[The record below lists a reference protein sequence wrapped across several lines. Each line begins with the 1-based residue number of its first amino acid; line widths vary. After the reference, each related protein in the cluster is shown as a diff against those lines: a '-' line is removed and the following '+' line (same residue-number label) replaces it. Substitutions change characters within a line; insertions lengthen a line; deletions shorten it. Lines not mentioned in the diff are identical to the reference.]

1 MKKMLDV
8 FMLLSVAAA
17 LIIAPA
23 FAQTAEADNQ
33 VLYMGCSANEKP
45 LRLHILAA
53 SDEPF
58 DQSVKLI
65 VRDQVVNYLED
76 AVSGCSSKAEAM
88 AAIESRLPLIERLCD
103 TCLARC
109 GVAYSAE
116 ARLETADFPTISY
129 NETVFAAGDY
139 DALKIV
145 LGPGDGHN
153 WWCVLF
159 PPLCFVDLAAAA
171 DEEAVIAAWT
181 ESNNEVQ
188 EEETAEYR
196 ISWKLPGLLHKR

>member
-76 AVSGCSSKAEAM
+76 AVSGCGSKAEAM
-88 AAIESRLPLIERLCD
+88 AVIESRLPLIERLCD
-103 TCLARC
+103 TCLAHC
-109 GVAYSAE
+109 GVPYSAE

-159 PPLCFVDLAAAA
+159 PPLCFVDLAAAV

-181 ESNNEVQ
+181 ESDNEVQ
-188 EEETAEYR
+188 EEETVEYR
-196 ISWKLPGLLHKR
+196 ISWKLPGLMHKR